1 MKFFSGSKQVKRTGS
16 AILAI
21 AFLLVASVSTFAQ
34 ESELTVIDE
43 VVAVVNDGV
52 ITLSRIKRET
62 NTVIEASVSEGKTR
76 EQATADA
83 QLKQGE
89 LIAGLINEEL
99 LLQKG
104 KELGVESDADA
115 QVNQRLLEIMRQQN
129 IKSLEVLYEEMRK
142 QGVEPTTIKEM
153 WRRQFIKDLVMRR
166 EVDSK
171 LYWGWTA
178 KDIKAYYE
186 SHKDKFF
193 KAEQL
198 TLSEVFLG
206 FAGRDEN
213 AVRDKAKIIVKQL
226 RDGAD
231 FAKVVMDNSDR
242 EDKTTS
248 KGSIGTIGLPELKQI
263 NEKFIPA
270 VAATKVGGYTDPVET
285 PEGIEIFRI
294 DDRKAASTDA
304 VFDEGEVRQA
314 MTVEKIPEERRK
326 FLVTL
331 RSEAYIRVNDT
342 YRPIVSPILSADA
355 DVKKPK

>member
-21 AFLLVASVSTFAQ
+21 AFLFVASVSTFAQ
-34 ESELTVIDE
+34 ESELTVVDE

-62 NTVIEASVSEGKTR
+62 NTVIDASVAEGKTR
-76 EQATADA
+76 EQATAEA
-83 QLKQGE
+83 QTKQGE

-104 KELGVESDADA
+104 KELGVEADADA

-142 QGVEPTTIKEM
+142 QGVEPTTIREM

-166 EVDSK
+166 EVDAK
-171 LYWGWTA
+171 LYWGWNA
-178 KDIKAYYE
+178 KEIKAYYE

-193 KAEQL
+193 KPEQL
-198 TLSEVFLG
+198 TLSEIFLG

-213 AVRDKAKIIVKQL
+213 AVRDKAKILVKQL
-226 RDGAD
+226 REGED
-231 FAKVVMDNSDR
+231 FAKVVLENSDR
-242 EDKTTS
+242 EDKSTT
-248 KGSIGTIGLPELKQI
+248 KGSIGVISVPELKQI
-263 NEKFIPA
+263 NEKYVPA
-270 VAATKVGGYTDPVET
+270 VAATKVGGISDPVET
-285 PEGIEIFRI
+285 PEGIEIFRV
-294 DDRKAASTDA
+294 DDRKAASSDA
-304 VFDEGEVRQA
+304 VFEEGEVRQA

-326 FLVTL
+326 FLITL
-331 RSEAYIRVNDT
+331 RGDAYIKVNDT
-342 YRPIVSPILSADA
+342 YRPLVSPLLSADA
-355 DVKKPK
+355 DVKKPN